1 MSDHVAEFL
10 SRCRAGICRTVVVL
24 LLPAAAL
31 GLEPPERREGSEPA
45 DGGTSLDVDLDKLF
59 VPMGQVRLKGV
70 RVGGRLPRDASS
82 DVFGGAATAT
92 TYQRRW
98 NRGWLTWSASN
109 LDHQPLY
116 FDDVPLERYGQS
128 VCPHLQP
135 AISAARFF
143 GTLPIM
149 PYKIG
154 LDRPMQCIST
164 LGYYRPGS
172 PTPCIHQSVPFSW
185 DGATLEAVAWTG
197 LVFALP

>member
-1 MSDHVAEFL
+1 MFRYR
-10 SRCRAGICRTVVVL
+10 RCLWRTIVVL
-24 LLPAAAL
+24 VVPTAAL
-31 GLEPPERREGSEPA
+31 GLEPPQPRERPVPTDDGS
-45 DGGTSLDVDLDKLF
+45 SLEVDLDKLF
-59 VPMGQVRLKGV
+59 VPIGRVRLESV
-70 RVGGRLPRDASS
+70 RADGRLPRDAST
-82 DVFGGAATAT
+82 DVFGTATAET
-92 TYQRRW
+92 VYRRRW
-98 NRGWLTWSASN
+98 NRGRLTWSASS
-109 LDHQPLY
+109 LDHKPLY

-128 VCPHLQP
+128 VCPPLQP

-154 LDRPMQCIST
+154 IDHPMRCIST
-164 LGYYRPGS
+164 LGHYRPGS